1 MLGRMKHKLEPPAP
15 RPPLHWECVFNL
27 RGTEEV
33 LCGRKLSDLEA
44 QGKAVTP
51 APCASSLGGRYREGP
66 REPFTVR
73 RKEMKVQR
81 DQGSW

>member
-1 MLGRMKHKLEPPAP
+1 MEKNELSVCGRGGSSSQMEVML
-15 RPPLHWECVFNL
+15 NL

-81 DQGSW
+81 EGDLNWS